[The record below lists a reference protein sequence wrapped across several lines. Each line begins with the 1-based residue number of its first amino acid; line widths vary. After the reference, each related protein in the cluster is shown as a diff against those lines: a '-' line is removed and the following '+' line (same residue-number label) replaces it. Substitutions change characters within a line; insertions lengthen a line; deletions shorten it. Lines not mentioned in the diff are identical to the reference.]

1 MRLTI
6 LAAAAAMIGLSM
18 ATPLAA
24 QSDEDMINAALK
36 SRQGFYNMLAANMGT
51 LAGIAK
57 GDIPYDEAVARHAA
71 ANLQALGQ
79 YDVTIHF
86 PDGTSRD
93 DLGAERTAALPAIFT
108 NRDDFAAKLAG
119 LREAT
124 TGAADAVGDQAAVGA
139 LVGKAGAAC
148 KACHDSYRGK

>member
-1 MRLTI
+1 MRHTVPAAI
-6 LAAAAAMIGLSM
+6 LAGLAL
-18 ATPLAA
+18 ATPAAA
-24 QSDEDMINAALK
+24 QSAEDGINAALK

-71 ANLQALGQ
+71 EGLQTLGQ
-79 YDVTIHF
+79 YDVTMHF

-93 DLGAERTAALPAIFT
+93 DLGADRTAARPEIFA
-108 NRDDFAAKLAG
+108 NREDFAAKLAG

-124 TGAADAVGDQAAVGA
+124 TGAPDAVGDQAAVGA
-139 LVGKAGAAC
+139 LVGKIGGAC
-148 KACHDSYRGK
+148 KACHDSYRAR

>member
-1 MRLTI
+1 MRLTV
-6 LAAAAAMIGLSM
+6 LAAAAMIGLSL

-24 QSDEDMINAALK
+24 QSDEDSINAALK
-36 SRQGFYNMLAANMGT
+36 ARQGFYNMLAVNMGT

-57 GDIPYDEAVARHAA
+57 GDIAYDESLARHAA

-86 PDGTSRD
+86 LDGTSRA
-93 DLGAERTAALPAIFT
+93 DLGAERTAALPAIFA